1 MHGSAKPQPAQGSA
15 GVWLSGNAEA
25 PVAGMGTV
33 GAPELSS
40 DWLRR
45 RGMPGARDGSA
56 VCF

>member
-1 MHGSAKPQPAQGSA
+1 MHGLAEPQPAQGSA

-40 DWLRR
+40 D
-45 RGMPGARDGSA
+45 
-56 VCF
+56 